1 MDSDNNNLG
10 ESNMSKE
17 KSGQVEINIEYLY
30 PIPNTYIVLNGA
42 WHCSTVDLIYAGITY
57 KAVAVFFRD
66 QLRVQCLP
74 FSVFFLICFDKCANK
89 EVVYKM
95 DIFIYMCVYTKSK

>member
-1 MDSDNNNLG
+1 MRKLLIIDL
-10 ESNMSKE
+10 ESCPE
-17 KSGQVEINIEYLY
+17 CSGMFRITVSY
-30 PIPNTYIVLNGA
+30 PTV
-42 WHCSTVDLIYAGITY
+42 HCSTVDLIYAGITY